1 MKKKFLKP
9 LALVLCAAVC
19 AGSIGATVYARG
31 AMQKQAEP
39 EREPAVM
46 LTANE
51 ESAAPEKDETVYVL
65 AGADGSVQKII
76 VSDWIK
82 NTLASATLTDSSEL
96 TDVENVKGD
105 ETYTMDSSNAR
116 VWDAAG
122 NDIYYQG
129 NIEKELPVTLKV
141 SYTLDGKSVTP
152 EDLAGKSGH
161 VVIRYDYENK
171 QYETVTI
178 DGKQEKIYVPFAM
191 LTGMLLDTD
200 TFRNVEVSNGKL
212 LNDGSRYVVAGI
224 ALPGMQESLG
234 LDAQTL
240 EIPSYVE
247 VSADVENF
255 SMMNTVTIATNEIF
269 NQVNPD
275 KLDSADGLEDSL
287 NDLTDGM
294 RQLLDG
300 SSQLY
305 DGLCTLLEKS
315 EELVSGIDKLAAG
328 AQKLSAG
335 LAELDSHSSEL
346 NAGSTQVFTTLLA
359 TADSELAK
367 AGLTV
372 PQLTIENYAAVLNG
386 VLAQL
391 DETNV
396 YQTAYN
402 TALEKVTAAVDAKM
416 DEITA
421 GVTAAVQAGVKE
433 QVLAGYRAKVVEGCR
448 EQALAQVLQAMGI
461 SKEDY
466 EGSAEVKAQVD
477 AKVSELV
484 AQAESNGTIDA
495 LVKKAESDG
504 TIDALVAQQMQTAEV
519 KALLEQ
525 KIAETRQAKIDEA
538 MNSPEVQDQI
548 TAALEKAKS
557 GAASISALKGQLDSY
572 NTFYTGLKDYT
583 AGVSTA
589 AAGANELY
597 QGILTMKNG
606 APALVDGVTK
616 LRDGAMQLSDGLKE
630 FDEKG
635 VSKLTELV
643 EGDLEGMLER
653 VKAIADVSRNYRSFA
668 GISDDMDGQVKF
680 IYRTDAIGD

>member
-1 MKKKFLKP
+1 M
-9 LALVLCAAVC
+9 
-19 AGSIGATVYARG
+19 
-31 AMQKQAEP
+31 
-39 EREPAVM
+39 
-46 LTANE
+46 
-51 ESAAPEKDETVYVL
+51 
-65 AGADGSVQKII
+65 
-76 VSDWIK
+76 
-82 NTLASATLTDSSEL
+82 
-96 TDVENVKGD
+96 
-105 ETYTMDSSNAR
+105 
-116 VWDAAG
+116 
-122 NDIYYQG
+122 
-129 NIEKELPVTLKV
+129 
-141 SYTLDGKSVTP
+141 
-152 EDLAGKSGH
+152 
-161 VVIRYDYENK
+161 
-171 QYETVTI
+171 
-178 DGKQEKIYVPFAM
+178 
-191 LTGMLLDTD
+191 
-200 TFRNVEVSNGKL
+200 
-212 LNDGSRYVVAGI
+212 
-224 ALPGMQESLG
+224 
-234 LDAQTL
+234 
-240 EIPSYVE
+240 
-247 VSADVENF
+247 
-255 SMMNTVTIATNEIF
+255 
-269 NQVNPD
+269 
-275 KLDSADGLEDSL
+275 
-287 NDLTDGM
+287 
-294 RQLLDG
+294 
-300 SSQLY
+300 
-305 DGLCTLLEKS
+305 
-315 EELVSGIDKLAAG
+315 
-328 AQKLSAG
+328 
-335 LAELDSHSSEL
+335 
-346 NAGSTQVFTTLLA
+346 
-359 TADSELAK
+359 
-367 AGLTV
+367 
-372 PQLTIENYAAVLNG
+372 LNG

-396 YQTAYN
+396 YQVAYN

-433 QVLAGYRAKVVEGCR
+433 QVLAGYRTKVVEGYR

>member
-31 AMQKQAEP
+31 AAQKQPEP
-39 EREPAVM
+39 KLDTPTVVS
-46 LTANE
+46 TADE
-51 ESAAPEKDETVYVL
+51 AAAPEKDETVYVL

-82 NTLASATLTDSSEL
+82 NTLESATLTDSSEL
-96 TDVENVKGD
+96 SDVENVKGD
-105 ETYTMDSSNAR
+105 ETYTMDASNAR

-152 EDLAGKSGH
+152 EELAGKSGH

-171 QYETVTI
+171 QYETVSI
-178 DGKQEKIYVPFAM
+178 NGKQEKIYVPFAM

-212 LNDGSRYVVAGI
+212 LNDGSRYIVAGL

-234 LDAQTL
+234 IDAETL

-255 SMMNTVTIATNEIF
+255 SMMNTVTLATNEIF
-269 NQVNPD
+269 NQLDSD

-294 RQLLDG
+294 KQLLDG

-315 EELVSGIDKLAAG
+315 GELVSGIDKLAAG
-328 AQKLSAG
+328 ASKLSAG
-335 LAELDSHSSEL
+335 LTELDSHSSEL
-346 NAGSTQVFTTLLA
+346 NAGSKQVFETLLA
-359 TADSELAK
+359 TADTELAK
-367 AGLTV
+367 AGLTI
-372 PQLTIENYAAVLNG
+372 PQLTIDNYAKVLNG

-396 YQTAYN
+396 YQVAYA
-402 TALEKVTAAVDAKM
+402 TALEKVTASVDAKI

-421 GVTAAVQAGVKE
+421 GVTAAVQANVKE
-433 QVLAGYRAKVVEGCR
+433 QVTAGYRA
-448 EQALAQVLQAMGI
+448 QVLANVL
-461 SKEDY
+461 K
-466 EGSAEVKAQVD
+466 SAGVTEEIYNANEQVKAQIDAQVD
-477 AKVSELV
+477 ALV
-484 AQAESNGTIDA
+484 TAAEAAGTIDA
-495 LVKKAESDG
+495 L
-504 TIDALVAQQMQTAEV
+504 TAQQMQTAEV
-519 KALLEQ
+519 KAIIEE
-525 KIAETRQAKIDEA
+525 KTAETRQAKIDEN
-538 MNSPEVQDQI
+538 MNSAAVQDQI
-548 TAALEKAKS
+548 TAALEQAKS
-557 GAASISALKGQLDSY
+557 GAASVSALKGQLDSY

-583 AGVSTA
+583 AGVGEA
-589 AAGANELY
+589 ASGAKKLY
-597 QGILTMKNG
+597 QGILTLKNG
-606 APALVDGVTK
+606 APALVDGVTQ

-643 EGDLEGMLER
+643 EGDLKGMLER
-653 VKAIADVSRNYRSFA
+653 VKAIADVSKNYRSFA

>member
-31 AMQKQAEP
+31 AVQKQPEP
-39 EREPAVM
+39 KLDTPTV
-46 LTANE
+46 TATGDE
-51 ESAAPEKDETVYVL
+51 TAAPEKDETVYVL

-82 NTLASATLTDSSEL
+82 NTLESATLTDSGEL

-105 ETYTMDSSNAR
+105 ETYTMDASNAR

-152 EDLAGKSGH
+152 EELAGKSGH

-171 QYETVTI
+171 QYETVSI
-178 DGKQEKIYVPFAM
+178 NGKQEKIYVPFAM

-212 LNDGSRYVVAGI
+212 LNDGSRYIVAGL

-234 LDAQTL
+234 IDAETL

-255 SMMNTVTIATNEIF
+255 SMMNTVTLATNEIF
-269 NQVNPD
+269 NQLDSD
-275 KLDSADGLEDSL
+275 KLDSADDLESSL

-294 RQLLDG
+294 KQLLDG

-315 EELVSGIDKLAAG
+315 GELVSGIDKLAAG
-328 AQKLSAG
+328 ANKLSAG
-335 LAELDSHSSEL
+335 LNELDSHSSEL
-346 NAGSTQVFTTLLA
+346 NAGSKQVFETLLA
-359 TADSELAK
+359 TADTELAK
-367 AGLTV
+367 AGLTL
-372 PQLTIENYAAVLNG
+372 PQLTIENYADVLNG

-396 YQTAYN
+396 YQTAYA
-402 TALEKVTAAVDAKM
+402 TALETVTAAVDAKL

-421 GVTAAVQAGVKE
+421 GVTAAVQEGVRE
-433 QVLAGYRAKVVEGCR
+433 QVIAGYRK
-448 EQALAQVLQAMGI
+448 QALAGVMKAAGVTEEIYNANEQVKAQI
-461 SKEDY
+461 D
-466 EGSAEVKAQVD
+466 AQVD
-477 AKVSELV
+477 ALVS
-484 AQAESNGTIDA
+484 AAEN
-495 LVKKAESDG
+495 DG
-504 TIDALVAQQMQTAEV
+504 TIDALTAEQMKTAEV
-519 KALLEQ
+519 KALIEQ
-525 KIAETRQAKIDEA
+525 KTAETRQEKIDEN
-538 MNSPEVQDQI
+538 MNAPAVQEKI
-548 TAALEKAKS
+548 TAALEQAKS
-557 GAASISALKGQLDSY
+557 GAASVSALKGQLDSY

-583 AGVSTA
+583 AGVGTA
-589 AAGANELY
+589 AAGADELY
-597 QGILTMKNG
+597 QGILTLKNG
-606 APALVDGVTK
+606 APALVDGVTQ

-653 VKAIADVSRNYRSFA
+653 VRAIADVSKNYRSFS